1 MIYIYIYIYISRPQ
15 LLEELSP
22 EEVREQ
28 VKRHIYTTMGHF
40 RDRIHVWDVVNEA
53 LAPDG
58 TFSMVVY
65 ISVAVVVM
73 VLQYCGNFACRSSSF
88 FHHQIGPQWYLLLL
102 LIICSYIYTH
112 TYMIPA

>member
-1 MIYIYIYIYISRPQ
+1 MIYIYIYISRPQ
-15 LLEELSP
+15 LLEDLSP

-73 VLQYCGNFACRSSSF
+73 VLPCCSCCVPLFVFLSPPNWSPMVFAF
-88 FHHQIGPQWYLLLL
+88 AFDYLFL
-102 LIICSYIYTH
+102 YTPIH
-112 TYMIPA
+112 V